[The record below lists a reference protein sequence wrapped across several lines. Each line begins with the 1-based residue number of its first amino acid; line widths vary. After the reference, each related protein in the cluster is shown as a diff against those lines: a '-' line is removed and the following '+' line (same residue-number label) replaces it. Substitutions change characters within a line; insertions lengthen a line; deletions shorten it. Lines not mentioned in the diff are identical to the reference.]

1 MKRIIILVVLTA
13 GWMLFDGARALTI
26 GDYVTSSTG
35 EYAGQLG
42 PWASLVAAIGIE
54 PRSTFMKLVFVLY
67 GVAAL
72 TAAAGY
78 ALNKSWG
85 RKSLIVMAALGL
97 WYVPVGTAANLTA
110 LILMRFKRG

>member
-1 MKRIIILVVLTA
+1 
-13 GWMLFDGARALTI
+13 
-26 GDYVTSSTG
+26 
-35 EYAGQLG
+35 
-42 PWASLVAAIGIE
+42 
-54 PRSTFMKLVFVLY
+54 MKLVFVLY